1 MSTTDPSGDDQ
12 RDYEPRAQMV
22 AQYLRE
28 QIFEGLIKPGTP
40 VRQEAVAKDLGVSR
54 IPVREALALLER
66 EGLVTIRP
74 HSGAKVAVLDFDECM
89 ELYKIRERVE
99 PLALSESIG
108 LLTKDELKRVCAL
121 ADQAEAVTGDYVAWI
136 EADRRFH
143 VSCVARDHL
152 PHLTRLVE
160 GFWNTTQQYR
170 RILVK
175 QFEPEDFTI
184 FQCDHRLI
192 VEALKSQ
199 NRRGA
204 EDIMRLHIERARLRI
219 AALREEFDR

>member
-1 MSTTDPSGDDQ
+1 
-12 RDYEPRAQMV
+12 MV
-22 AQYLRE
+22 AQHLRE
-28 QIFEGLIKPGTP
+28 QIIEGRMSPGSP

-74 HSGAKVAVLDFDECM
+74 HSGARVAVLDFDECM

-108 LLTKDELKRVCAL
+108 LLTEEDLSRVRELAAHAESV
-121 ADQAEAVTGDYVAWI
+121 ADDYVAWI

-143 VSCVARDHL
+143 VACVASNHL

-170 RILVK
+170 RILVR
-175 QFEPEDFTI
+175 QFTPEDFDLY
-184 FQCDHRLI
+184 QCEHRLI
-192 VEALKSQ
+192 VEALRTQ
-199 NRRGA
+199 NHRGA
-204 EDIMRLHIERARLRI
+204 EDVMRLHIERARLRI